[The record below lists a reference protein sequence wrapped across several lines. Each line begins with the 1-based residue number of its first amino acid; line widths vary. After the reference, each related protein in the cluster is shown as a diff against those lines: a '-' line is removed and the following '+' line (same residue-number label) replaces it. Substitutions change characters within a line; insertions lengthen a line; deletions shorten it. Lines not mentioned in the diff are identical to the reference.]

1 MSARVDAISHP
12 IAHTQTLGTLWVA
25 YGILRLILAIG
36 LVFFSATAT
45 LMFGAVLNRVPDP
58 FLLMDI
64 FHFLYVLAIV
74 WFAVSG
80 VLALVAG
87 LALRGDRGAS
97 RAWILAAIFLAIPD
111 IPLGAILGVYT
122 LVVLLR

>member
-1 MSARVDAISHP
+1 MSARAYAISHP
-12 IAHTQTLGTLWVA
+12 IAQTQTLGTLWVA

-36 LVFFSATAT
+36 LVFFSTTAT
-45 LMFGAVLNRVPDP
+45 LMFGSLLNRVPDP
-58 FLLMDI
+58 FTLMDI
-64 FHFLYVLAIV
+64 FHFLYIVAVV

-87 LALRGDRGAS
+87 LALRGNRDARRS
-97 RAWILAAIFLAIPD
+97 WILAAILLAIPD
-111 IPLGAILGVYT
+111 IPFGAVLGVYT